1 MVDAIKPVDGCSNWW
16 AMDALLLRANDI
28 GFEFIAAEVI
38 TRKPPPPGTKVLHFK
53 TVSFDVNA
61 TDSVTFTVRSPS
73 YPSALTTF
81 GYTPVVERIV
91 NRLKQFRA
99 GEESLFTAAY
109 YGLTEISEACT
120 GSGQRRNRPAVASK
134 YHTLISAS

>member
-1 MVDAIKPVDGCSNWW
+1 MN
-16 AMDALLLRANDI
+16 ALLMCANDI

-38 TRKPPPPGTKVLHFK
+38 DRKPPPPSTKVLHFK

-81 GYTPVVERIV
+81 GYMPVVERIV

-99 GEESLFTAAY
+99 GEESLFTVAY
-109 YGLTEISEACT
+109 YGSN
-120 GSGQRRNRPAVASK
+120 GDQ
-134 YHTLISAS
+134 